1 MMLILIMGV
10 WSSGLRNAANLDPG
24 FDPAPLQ
31 FFSLDPARDGLAPN
45 QSAALYTGLAQRL
58 ARLPGVESAT
68 LADQPPL
75 NLTVANSSVSVPSVP
90 AGSRESVHPVAF
102 LSIGPGYF
110 ATLGAPLV
118 RGAEFSE
125 RDLGLDAAPS
135 DILPAVINQTAA
147 KDLFG
152 GADPL
157 GRRIRQDAEGV
168 QRTFQVTGVVRYD
181 RQSLAVNRP
190 VATIFLPLTRHDL
203 RRGSQSGTIV
213 LLRARTHLDG
223 AAIRRELA
231 SIDPNLTMF
240 NPQTMR
246 EFLAATNR
254 VVQTGIAFT
263 SGVGLFGLLLACVGL
278 AGVTAQAVERRRK
291 EIGIRMAL
299 GARPPQVLRLV
310 MREGAVMISAG
321 AAFGFAGAY
330 GISRVLAAASAQM
343 AEIIG
348 WSTGDRAFI
357 MGLPLLLVSL
367 AAIACYLPARRSI
380 SLDPLVALREE

>member
-1 MMLILIMGV
+1 MMLILMMGF

-45 QSAALYTGLAQRL
+45 QSAILFTGLAQRL
-58 ARLPGVESAT
+58 ARLAGVESVA

-75 NLTVANSSVSVPSVP
+75 NLTVPNSSVSVPSVP
-90 AGSRESVHPVAF
+90 GGSRESVRAVAV

-190 VATIFLPLTRHDL
+190 VATIFLPLTRNDL
-203 RRGSQSGTIV
+203 RRGAQSGTIV
-213 LLRARTHLDG
+213 LVRARTHLDG
-223 AAIRRELA
+223 ATIRRELA
-231 SIDPNLTMF
+231 LIDPNLTMF

-246 EFLAATNR
+246 EFLAAANR
-254 VVQTGIAFT
+254 VIQTATAFT
-263 SGVGLFGLLLACVGL
+263 TGVGLFGLALACVGL

-321 AAFGFAGAY
+321 AAFGFVGAY
-330 GISRVLAAASAQM
+330 GISRALAAASAQM

-348 WSTGDRAFI
+348 WSTGNRALVV
-357 MGLPLLLVSL
+357 GVPLLLVSL

>member
-1 MMLILIMGV
+1 
-10 WSSGLRNAANLDPG
+10 
-24 FDPAPLQ
+24 
-31 FFSLDPARDGLAPN
+31 
-45 QSAALYTGLAQRL
+45 
-58 ARLPGVESAT
+58 
-68 LADQPPL
+68 
-75 NLTVANSSVSVPSVP
+75 
-90 AGSRESVHPVAF
+90 
-102 LSIGPGYF
+102 
-110 ATLGAPLV
+110 
-118 RGAEFSE
+118 
-125 RDLGLDAAPS
+125 LGLDAAPS

-190 VATIFLPLTRHDL
+190 VATIFLPLTGHNL
-203 RRGSQSGTIV
+203 RRGAQSGTII

-223 AAIRRELA
+223 ATIRRELA

-246 EFLAATNR
+246 EFLAAANR

-348 WSTGDRAFI
+348 WSTGNRAFI
-357 MGLPLLLVSL
+357 MGLPLVLVSL